1 MTNIACQLEHSVE
14 AEVTPSFAW
23 NWRTDIKNWDDPPAQ
38 FQLDGPFA
46 KGSWGTTRL
55 PGQEP
60 MRWQIRD
67 VRPGT
72 SFTIEMSLDRA
83 VLRFEWV
90 FDALSN
96 RRTRITQ
103 RIVLSGDN
111 AAAYADQVRAGFGST
126 LPDGMKRTADA
137 LVRAERSMEGGKYT
151 AMLLGATGNVGGHI
165 LRILVQSPLCKKV
178 VVVTR
183 RNVAEFANPKVQ
195 QVVVNMDKLEAEL
208 TPHAK
213 GVDIALAAF
222 GVGKGS
228 AKMADEEVRKIE
240 ITYPTA
246 FASAAKA
253 GGARVLAMMTAAG
266 ADSQSSTKYLRNIG
280 DKEKKSEELKFDF
293 LGLYR
298 PAVILGNS
306 NTPSAL
312 GVVMPL
318 FHWAMP
324 SRYHSIHKNDLA
336 RAMVA
341 QSEQA
346 FLALAQGKGPAA
358 PAVKILEYRE
368 MEPFFVAGDS
378 DAP

>member
-1 MTNIACQLEHSVE
+1 MTHGGGSGEAKVE
-14 AEVTPSFAW
+14 
-23 NWRTDIKNWDDPPAQ
+23 
-38 FQLDGPFA
+38 
-46 KGSWGTTRL
+46 
-55 PGQEP
+55 
-60 MRWQIRD
+60 
-67 VRPGT
+67 
-72 SFTIEMSLDRA
+72 
-83 VLRFEWV
+83 
-90 FDALSN
+90 
-96 RRTRITQ
+96 
-103 RIVLSGDN
+103 
-111 AAAYADQVRAGFGST
+111 YA
-126 LPDGMKRTADA
+126 
-137 LVRAERSMEGGKYT
+137 
-151 AMLLGATGNVGGHI
+151 AMLLGATGNVGGRI
-165 LRILVQSPLCKKV
+165 LHLLVQSPLCKKV

-183 RNVAEFANPKVQ
+183 RHVAELANPKVQ
-195 QVVVNMDKLEAEL
+195 QVVVNMDRLAEEL
-208 TPHAK
+208 APHAK
-213 GVDIALAAF
+213 GIDIALAAF

-253 GGARVLAMMTAAG
+253 GGARVLAMMTAVG
-266 ADSQSSTKYLRNIG
+266 ADSRSWSKYIRNIG
-280 DKEKKSEELKFDF
+280 DKEKKSEELEFDF

-312 GVVMPL
+312 GLVMPL
-318 FHWAMP
+318 FHWALP

-358 PAVKILEYRE
+358 PAVKILEYKQ

>member
-1 MTNIACQLEHSVE
+1 MEEYSADERERVPGGRGEPKVE
-14 AEVTPSFAW
+14 
-23 NWRTDIKNWDDPPAQ
+23 
-38 FQLDGPFA
+38 
-46 KGSWGTTRL
+46 
-55 PGQEP
+55 
-60 MRWQIRD
+60 
-67 VRPGT
+67 
-72 SFTIEMSLDRA
+72 
-83 VLRFEWV
+83 
-90 FDALSN
+90 
-96 RRTRITQ
+96 
-103 RIVLSGDN
+103 
-111 AAAYADQVRAGFGST
+111 YA
-126 LPDGMKRTADA
+126 
-137 LVRAERSMEGGKYT
+137 

-165 LRILVQSPLCKKV
+165 LHLLVQSPLCKKV

-183 RNVAEFANPKVQ
+183 RTVAELANAKVQ
-195 QVVVNMDKLEAEL
+195 QVVVNMDKLEDEL
-208 TPHAK
+208 APHAK

-266 ADSQSSTKYLRNIG
+266 ADSRSSTKYLRNIG
-280 DKEKKSEELKFDF
+280 DKEKKAEELKFDF

-298 PAVILGNS
+298 PGVILGNS

-312 GVVMPL
+312 GFVMPL
-318 FHWAMP
+318 FQWAMP

-346 FLALAQGKGPAA
+346 FLALAQGTGPAA
-358 PAVKILEYRE
+358 PAVKTLEYKE
-368 MEPFFVAGDS
+368 MEPFFGAGHS